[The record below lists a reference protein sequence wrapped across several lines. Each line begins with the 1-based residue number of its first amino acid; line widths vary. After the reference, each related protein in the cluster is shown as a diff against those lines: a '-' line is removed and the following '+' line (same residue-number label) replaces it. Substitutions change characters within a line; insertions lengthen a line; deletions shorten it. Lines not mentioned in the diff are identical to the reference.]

1 MVMGIAPSWGSRA
14 RSEVARCDLSEQQGK
29 RKKSESGGK
38 HDHPGAL
45 MVEDDRDQAGDDG
58 GDPARPD
65 TQAPDQLRPAVG
77 VALGR
82 FDDAE
87 REGKHEQ
94 DDACDAQPCE
104 RDRPP
109 ADAGFRPPWH
119 VGTTARMRGHT
130 LSLVVAWPPTRVQ
143 SPTSERCWNDWTTR
157 RPGRRHAR
165 VIPPPVG
172 KRAAEAAVR
181 SDPMSGCL
189 SATRM
194 ASGWTLAAWSKLI
207 PSDSR

>member
-1 MVMGIAPSWGSRA
+1 MVIGIAHSWGSRA
-14 RSEVARCDLSEQQGK
+14 RSEVARCDLREQQGK

-38 HDHPGAL
+38 YDHPGAL
-45 MVEDDRDQAGDDG
+45 MVTDDRDQAGDDG
-58 GDPARPD
+58 GDPTRPD

-94 DDACDAQPCE
+94 DDACGAQPRE

-109 ADAGFRPPWH
+109 ADAGLRPPRH

-157 RPGRRHAR
+157 RPGRRHGR
-165 VIPPPVG
+165 VI
-172 KRAAEAAVR
+172 AAIGPAPTSPHADAAFRVSGPAGLAGAQGTTVTSR
-181 SDPMSGCL
+181 SV
-189 SATRM
+189 
-194 ASGWTLAAWSKLI
+194 AAG
-207 PSDSR
+207 RRTQ

>member
-1 MVMGIAPSWGSRA
+1 MVMGIAHLWGLRA
-14 RSEVARCDLSEQQGK
+14 RSEVARCDLREQQGK

-45 MVEDDRDQAGDDG
+45 MVTDDRDQAGDDG

-87 REGKHEQ
+87 REGKHGQ
-94 DDACDAQPCE
+94 DDARDAQPCE

-109 ADAGFRPPWH
+109 ADAGLRPPRH

-130 LSLVVAWPPTRVQ
+130 LSLVVAWPPTRVH
-143 SPTSERCWNDWTTR
+143 SPYIRAVLERLDDEASRSTTR
-157 RPGRRHAR
+157 PRHTAAFRRCGRPD
-165 VIPPPVG
+165 
-172 KRAAEAAVR
+172 AEIR
-181 SDPMSGCL
+181 SCDPSP
-189 SATRM
+189 
-194 ASGWTLAAWSKLI
+194 WS
-207 PSDSR
+207 

>member
-1 MVMGIAPSWGSRA
+1 MVMGIAPSWGLRA
-14 RSEVARCDLSEQQGK
+14 RSEVARCDLREQQGK

-45 MVEDDRDQAGDDG
+45 MVTDDRDQAGDDG

-109 ADAGFRPPWH
+109 ADAGLRPPRH

-165 VIPPPVG
+165 VI
-172 KRAAEAAVR
+172 AASAAVLVFLHVRLWPDTARLSPTRR
-181 SDPMSGCL
+181 SDYG
-189 SATRM
+189 TTK
-194 ASGWTLAAWSKLI
+194 GGDEW
-207 PSDSR
+207 